1 MHTQIRTPALRTVPP
16 CLLQLTVSTV
26 SITALRGLVMRICGE
41 ALGFMR
47 IEACDHGE
55 RMRVWLSLSQAS
67 ATELMGAVMRALPEA
82 EFGRLSGAKPQPGPA
97 GALQ

>member
-1 MHTQIRTPALRTVPP
+1 
-16 CLLQLTVSTV
+16 
-26 SITALRGLVMRICGE
+26 
-41 ALGFMR
+41 MR

-82 EFGRLSGAKPQPGPA
+82 EFGRLSGAKRHPGQA